1 VAIDQPSGKHAQ
13 VKRQTKARRFMGG
26 RISFTFAKN
35 KKNKKIKINKERKL
49 GGR

>member
-13 VKRQTKARRFMGG
+13 VKRQTKAERFMGG
-26 RISFTFAKN
+26 RISFSFVKN
-35 KKNKKIKINKERKL
+35 KNIRKIKINIERKL